1 MMQRSARVSK
11 KLKPENFSL
20 GLKKARK
27 SLDLDI
33 PNFETNEGII
43 SVSVLR
49 EKKPVWQ
56 ITAMMNFHHIDEF

>member
-1 MMQRSARVSK
+1 MQRSARVSK

-43 SVSVLR
+43 SVLVLR
-49 EKKPVWQ
+49 EK
-56 ITAMMNFHHIDEF
+56 TSLADHCNDEFSSY

>member
-1 MMQRSARVSK
+1 MQRSVRVSK
-11 KLKPENFSL
+11 ELKPQNFSL

-43 SVSVLR
+43 SVSVLT
-49 EKKPVWQ
+49 EKKNSL
-56 ITAMMNFHHIDEF
+56 ADHCNDEFDEF